1 MFHIYVFDT
10 HNTNF
15 TLYMYFNVLKDISGL
30 TFNYMVDSSES
41 MISEDS
47 ESGYWK
53 TKLSQWRK
61 I

>member
-47 ESGYWK
+47 ESGY
-53 TKLSQWRK
+53 
-61 I
+61 